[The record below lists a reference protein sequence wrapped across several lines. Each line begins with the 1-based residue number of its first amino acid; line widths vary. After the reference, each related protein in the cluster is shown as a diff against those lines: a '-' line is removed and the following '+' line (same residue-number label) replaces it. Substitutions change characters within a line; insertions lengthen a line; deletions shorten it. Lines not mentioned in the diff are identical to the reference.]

1 LNDESIRRLAVLDVE
16 GVIIPKRRYLLLQA
30 SRNLNF
36 YQILHVFLLGF
47 FYEIGFFTLE
57 AALKEIYAFFKG
69 SSRKELF
76 ALFQAI
82 PIIPHVAELFQSLK
96 DNGYEIALISSGIP
110 DFLVRDLA
118 SKLNADYAYG
128 IRLEFVRRQFTG
140 VISGEVLELN
150 GKEKVLARLLKKR
163 RISTDHCMVIADD
176 RNNFSMYEL
185 CSTSIGYNPDP
196 LLAIKSDHAIKGS
209 LQEVIP
215 IIDASAVKLKSTHTI
230 QDTYREAIHMGSFL
244 IPILCQYF
252 YLNRHLLAIIILLL
266 TIVYTLSELARRGG
280 INIPPFTTLTNMA
293 AIGEEQWDFASS
305 PIFFAL
311 SIIFSL
317 TVYEPPIGYA
327 VITILTLGDG
337 TAKLVGKKIGQTVL
351 PYNKT
356 KTLEG
361 TIVGIVVSAIASSI
375 FIPPA
380 QAIIASI
387 LGLVVESMPLAINDN
402 ITIPLSAGLLLIMIV

>member
-1 LNDESIRRLAVLDVE
+1 LNDESTRRLAVLDVE
-16 GVIIPKRRYLLLQA
+16 GIIIPKRRYLLLQA

-47 FYEIGFFTLE
+47 FYEIGFLTLE
-57 AALKEIYAFFKG
+57 AALKAIYSFFKG
-69 SSRKELF
+69 SSRKDLV
-76 ALFQAI
+76 ALFQVI
-82 PIIPHVAELFQSLK
+82 PIIPKVPELFQSLK

-110 DFLVRDLA
+110 DFLVSDLA

-128 IRLEFVRRQFTG
+128 IRLDFARRQFTG

-150 GKEKVLARLLKKR
+150 GKAKVLARLLKKR
-163 RISTDHCMVIADD
+163 RISKDHCIVIADD
-176 RNNFSMYEL
+176 RNNLSMYEL

-196 LLAIKSDHAIKGS
+196 FLAIESDYAIKGS
-209 LQEVIP
+209 LQEIIP
-215 IIDASAVKLKSTHTI
+215 IIDASAGKLKHAYTI
-230 QDTYREAIHMGSFL
+230 RDTYREAIHMGSFL

-252 YLNRHLLAIIILLL
+252 FLNRHLLAILILLL

-361 TIVGIVVSAIASSI
+361 TLVGIVVSAIASSI

-402 ITIPLSAGLLLIMIV
+402 ITIPLSAGLLLIMIF